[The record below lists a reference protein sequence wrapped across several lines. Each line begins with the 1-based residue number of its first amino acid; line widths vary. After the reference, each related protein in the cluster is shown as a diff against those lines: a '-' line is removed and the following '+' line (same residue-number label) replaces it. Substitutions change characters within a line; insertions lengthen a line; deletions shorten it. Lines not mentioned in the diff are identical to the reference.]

1 MDRLERLVNLVAALL
16 DAQRPLS
23 RDELRRRVG
32 GYTGEA
38 ETFRRTFERDKDV
51 LRQMGMPLVT
61 EPLDPERP
69 DDQVGYRIPRE
80 RYELADPGLDDDE
93 LAALRLAASAVAV
106 EGAWGRDATTT
117 ALRKLAATGSSS
129 GLPSTTSTDVGRKA
143 EGMALLSGGEQVV
156 AAFAAVAERRS
167 VTFTYRSQPR
177 RVDPWRLSYRKGQW
191 YLSGFDHD
199 RGSERLFR
207 LDRVDGAIEASGP
220 GGAFDRPAASATA
233 PPAPWRL
240 GDGDETVVEVA
251 VDGPWASLVIDEV
264 GTDAVRQLR
273 PDGSVVLALVV
284 TNVAG
289 LRSFVLGLLDH
300 AEVIGPPPVRDA
312 IVAWLTRLV
321 EEPGAPVPS
330 TRGQA

>member
-69 DDQVGYRIPRE
+69 DAQVGYRIPRE
-80 RYELADPGLDDDE
+80 RYELADPGLDADE

-117 ALRKLAATGSSS
+117 ALRKLAGTATSSS
-129 GLPSTTSTDVGRKA
+129 SPGVEGGATTQA
-143 EGMALLSGGEQVV
+143 EGVAILSGGDQVV
-156 AAFAAVAERRS
+156 AAFAAVAERRP
-167 VTFTYRSQPR
+167 VTFAYRGAVR

-199 RGSERLFR
+199 RGEERLFR
-207 LDRVDGAIEASGP
+207 LDRVDGAIEGTGP
-220 GGAFDRPAASATA
+220 AGSFERPAARATA
-233 PPAPWRL
+233 APAPWRL
-240 GDGDETVVEVA
+240 GDGAETMVRIA
-251 VDGPWASLVIDEV
+251 VDAPWARWVIDEV
-264 GTDAVRQLR
+264 GAEAVEEGRA
-273 PDGSVVLALVV
+273 DGSIIFALGV
-284 TNVAG
+284 TNTDG

-300 AEVIGPPPVRDA
+300 AEVLSPPPVRQA
-312 IVAWLTRLV
+312 VVSWLTELV
-321 EEPGAPVPS
+321 G
-330 TRGQA
+330 

>member
-80 RYELADPGLDDDE
+80 RYELADPGLDADE

-117 ALRKLAATGSSS
+117 ALRKLAGTVTSSS
-129 GLPSTTSTDVGRKA
+129 PSCPEADVARQA
-143 EGMALLSGGEQVV
+143 HGMAVLSGGDQVV
-156 AAFAAVAERRS
+156 AAFAAVAERRP
-167 VTFTYRSQPR
+167 VTFKYRSDVR
-177 RVDPWRLSYRKGQW
+177 RIDPWRLSYRKGQW

-199 RGSERLFR
+199 RGEERLFR
-207 LDRVDGAIEASGP
+207 LDRVDGAIEGTGP
-220 GGAFDRPAASATA
+220 AGSFERPTARATA

-240 GDGDETVVEVA
+240 GDGAETVVRIA
-251 VDGPWASLVIDEV
+251 VDAPWARWVTDEV
-264 GTDAVRQLR
+264 GADAVQERR
-273 PDGSVVLALVV
+273 DDGSVVFALGV
-284 TNVAG
+284 TNTDG
-289 LRSFVLGLLDH
+289 FRSFVLGLLDH
-300 AEVIGPPPVRDA
+300 VEVLSPPQVRHA
-312 IVAWLTRLV
+312 VVTWLTTLT
-321 EEPGAPVPS
+321 EEDGEKVGRP
-330 TRGQA
+330 

>member
-1 MDRLERLVNLVAALL
+1 VDRLERLVNLVAALL

-80 RYELADPGLDDDE
+80 RYELADPGLGADE

-117 ALRKLAATGSSS
+117 ALRKLAATVTSSPS
-129 GLPSTTSTDVGRKA
+129 GLDADGSDRAGVTGPA
-143 EGMALLSGGEQVV
+143 EGMALLSGGDQVA
-156 AAFAAVAERRS
+156 AAFAAVAERRP
-167 VTFTYRSQPR
+167 VTFGYRSR
-177 RVDPWRLSYRKGQW
+177 VRTVDPWRLSYRKGQW

-199 RGSERLFR
+199 REEERLFR
-207 LDRVDGAIEASGP
+207 LDRVDGAIEGAGP
-220 GGAFDRPAASATA
+220 AGSFERPAAGATA
-233 PPAPWRL
+233 PPAPWQL
-240 GDGDETVVEVA
+240 GDGAETVVRVA
-251 VDGPWASLVIDEV
+251 VDGPWAPWVVDELGV
-264 GTDAVRQLR
+264 AAVEERR
-273 PDGSVVLALVV
+273 TDGSVVFAFGV
-284 TNVAG
+284 TNMDG

-300 AEVIGPPPVRDA
+300 AEVLSPPEAREAV
-312 IVAWLTRLV
+312 VGWLTALER
-321 EEPGAPVPS
+321 A
-330 TRGQA
+330 

>member
-38 ETFRRTFERDKDV
+38 EAFRRTFERDKDV

-80 RYELADPGLDDDE
+80 RYELADPGLDADE

-117 ALRKLAATGSSS
+117 ALRKLAGSTTSSSSS
-129 GLPSTTSTDVGRKA
+129 GVDSDATVPA
-143 EGMALLSGGEQVV
+143 EGMALLSGGDQV
-156 AAFAAVAERRS
+156 AAAFGAVAERRP
-167 VTFTYRSQPR
+167 VTFGYRSQTR

-199 RGSERLFR
+199 RGEERLFR
-207 LDRVDGAIEASGP
+207 LDRVEGMIEGTGP
-220 GGAFDRPAASATA
+220 AGSFERPAAQATA

-240 GDGDETVVEVA
+240 GEGAETMVTVA
-251 VDGPWASLVIDEV
+251 VDGPWARWVIDEV
-264 GTDAVRQLR
+264 GADSVQERR
-273 PDGSVVLALVV
+273 RDGSVVFTLGV
-284 TNVAG
+284 TNVDG

-300 AEVIGPPPVRDA
+300 AEVLGPPSVRQA
-312 IVAWLTRLV
+312 MVTWLTAMAD
-321 EEPGAPVPS
+321 ETAPEDGG
-330 TRGQA
+330 TEART

>member
-38 ETFRRTFERDKDV
+38 EAFRRTFERDKDV
-51 LRQMGMPLVT
+51 LRRMGMPLVT

-80 RYELADPGLDDDE
+80 RYELADPGLDGDE

-117 ALRKLAATGSSS
+117 ALRKLAGTATPTSSPGRGGAATG
-129 GLPSTTSTDVGRKA
+129 PS
-143 EGMALLSGGEQVV
+143 EGMAVLSGGDQVA
-156 AAFAAVAERRS
+156 AAFAAVAERRP
-167 VTFTYRSQPR
+167 VTFSYRSQAR

-199 RGSERLFR
+199 RGEERLFR
-207 LDRVDGAIEASGP
+207 LDRVDGAIGEAGP
-220 GGAFDRPAASATA
+220 AGSFERPAAKATA

-240 GDGDETVVEVA
+240 GDGPETVVRIA
-251 VDGPWASLVIDEV
+251 VDGPWAPWVIDEV
-264 GTDAVRQLR
+264 GPDAVAERGA
-273 PDGSVVLALVV
+273 DGSVVLALGV
-284 TNVAG
+284 TNTDG

-300 AEVIGPPPVRDA
+300 AEVLSPPQAREAV
-312 IVAWLTRLV
+312 VGWLTALTDGER
-321 EEPGAPVPS
+321 
-330 TRGQA
+330 T